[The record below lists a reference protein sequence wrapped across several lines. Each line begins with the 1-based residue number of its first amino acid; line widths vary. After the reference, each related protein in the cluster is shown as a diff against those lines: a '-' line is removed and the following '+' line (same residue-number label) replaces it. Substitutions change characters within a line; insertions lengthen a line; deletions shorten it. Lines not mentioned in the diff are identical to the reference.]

1 MPCLCRMRPST
12 SRLLLEHFGRGLG
25 EAEAR
30 RDVTHDAHAPVIDLA
45 RERLAV
51 RLIDEAQH
59 RRGMGMVDEF
69 MRQEGVQ
76 QRLDRRVG
84 RAGIEQVQA
93 LHIDHGLVGERI
105 ERAKLAQRLELHRG
119 QTLRLDIGHVPA

>member
-1 MPCLCRMRPST
+1 MLVQDQAFDVRI
-12 SRLLLEHFGRGLG
+12 LLVDLGGGLG
-25 EAEAR
+25 EPEAR
-30 RDVTHDAHAPVIDLA
+30 RNVGHDAHAPVIDLA
-45 RERLAV
+45 GERLAI
-51 RLIDEAQH
+51 RLIDQAQH
-59 RRGMGMVDEF
+59 RGGMGMVDEF

-84 RAGIEQVQA
+84 RAGVKQVQA

-119 QTLRLDIGHVPA
+119 QALRLDIGHVPA